1 MLAAALYGP
10 GEVRIEEQPVPQ
22 PGPGE
27 IVVRVEA
34 ALTCATDLKIFRNG
48 RHPTLGPLPARI
60 GHEMAGLVA
69 KTGPGQTRFREG
81 ERVMVANSAPCDDC
95 RACWRGQPSQC
106 RNLMF
111 LHGGFAQHLL
121 VPRRIAD
128 LNVRPIPANLP
139 YEHAALAEPLACA
152 LRGIEAAQI
161 RPGATVVVIGGG
173 ALGLLLSRL
182 AKRAGAQVILVGRR
196 GDRLSLAR
204 NAYGIDETVDA
215 TLPDPAARVEAL
227 TDGEGG
233 DVVIEA
239 VGTPEAW
246 ESAVEMTR
254 NGGTV
259 VFFGGCPPGKEM
271 RMDTHRL
278 HYNELTL
285 RGVFHHSPRHIHE
298 ALTLLAE
305 GAVDPEP
312 LLSGHVPLRDLP
324 EALRLMETRQGL
336 KYVVHP
342 WPS

>member
-1 MLAAALYGP
+1 MSDTMLAAALYGP

-227 TDGEGG
+227 T
-233 DVVIEA
+233 
-239 VGTPEAW
+239 
-246 ESAVEMTR
+246 
-254 NGGTV
+254 
-259 VFFGGCPPGKEM
+259 
-271 RMDTHRL
+271 
-278 HYNELTL
+278 
-285 RGVFHHSPRHIHE
+285 
-298 ALTLLAE
+298 
-305 GAVDPEP
+305 
-312 LLSGHVPLRDLP
+312 
-324 EALRLMETRQGL
+324 
-336 KYVVHP
+336 
-342 WPS
+342 